1 MRVGVPIFNREEEVV
16 QGSQIRKAGDIIE
29 IKRIFYPTDLL
40 GYAYHVLAYVLL
52 MLEKHDSEVYLLYV
66 ARGLHHYTGFQ
77 VPHTSISAFMKEA
90 LEGAGKLMDRICD
103 RHLHGWFI
111 FRRKVL
117 VGDPGHEIVKT
128 IESENID
135 LVIMGSH
142 GRKRPERT
150 LFGSV
155 AQYVVRHSP
164 MPVLVVTPHRL
175 KERQ

>member
-1 MRVGVPIFNREEEVV
+1 L
-16 QGSQIRKAGDIIE
+16 
-29 IKRIFYPTDLL
+29 YPTDLL
-40 GYAYHVLAYVLL
+40 GYSYHVLPYVLL
-52 MLEKHDSEVYLLYV
+52 MSEKHDAEVYLLYV
-66 ARGLHHYTGFQ
+66 ARDLHHYTRFQ

-103 RHLHGWFI
+103 QHPQSCPN
-111 FRRKVL
+111 FRRKVV

-128 IESENID
+128 IESENIG
-135 LVIMGSH
+135 LVIMDSH

-155 AQYVVRHSP
+155 VEYVVRHSP
-164 MPVLVVTPHRL
+164 MPVLVVNPHRF